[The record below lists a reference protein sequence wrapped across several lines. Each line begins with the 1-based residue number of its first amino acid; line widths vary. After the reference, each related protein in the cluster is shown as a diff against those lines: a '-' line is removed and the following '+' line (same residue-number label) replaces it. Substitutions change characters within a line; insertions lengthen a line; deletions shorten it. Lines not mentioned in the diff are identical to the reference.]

1 MKKFSFLF
9 LFLFSVNI
17 VLAKEVSLDI
27 NEAIALALRDNPVI
41 LLKAEDIE
49 KAKAKIKESLSE
61 ALPKVSLTSTLSKTN
76 NYYPNKDITS
86 DSLSLSFKQIIY
98 TGGRIVNTIKY
109 TEYGLDIA
117 KIILDEAKLD
127 IVANTKKAFYSL
139 LLAREFVNLNYKILK
154 NIEAHYNS
162 FKIKYNYGE
171 ISKTDLLKLKQS
183 LVLARSQ
190 YEESL
195 NQLNSFEELL
205 KNLLFLDSDIKIIPE
220 GKLYYKPREISYKEA
235 FLEALKLRPEIKRI
249 DAELKA
255 QEKSIEI
262 VKSQN
267 RPTIYASWDYFNRSH
282 TTSLGG
288 LSKNRNDYNVI
299 SLVFSWPI
307 FDGWQTKARLDE
319 ALADLRKSK
328 ITKEKTKKDIEYEL
342 KDSYFKLKTS
352 IYKMRASL
360 LDTNVYF
367 ENLKTINEKYLN
379 GEVSYLDKF
388 DNKLKYLISRFNY
401 ISSIYEYLIAEVNF
415 DRAIGGY

>member
-319 ALADLRKSK
+319 ALSDLRKSK

>member
-98 TGGRIVNTIKY
+98 SGGRIVNTIKY

>member
-49 KAKAKIKESLSE
+49 KVKAKIKESLSE

-98 TGGRIVNTIKY
+98 SGGRIVNTIKY

-205 KNLLFLDSDIKIIPE
+205 RNLLFLDSDIKIIPE

-235 FLEALKLRPEIKRI
+235 FLDALKLRPEIKRI
-249 DAELKA
+249 DTELKA